1 MTWHYQLMKHTYPDD
16 EVWYAV
22 HEFYERDGYTANPET
37 IRGGDID
44 DIKWMLQHVLED
56 IEKYG
61 VKDYE

>member
-1 MTWHYQLMKHTYPDD
+1 MTWHYQLMKHTEPDG

-22 HEFYERDGYTANPET
+22 HEFYGINAYTASPET
-37 IRGGDID
+37 IRGKDKEE
-44 DIKWMLQHVLED
+44 IKWILETVLKD

>member
-1 MTWHYQLMKHTYPDD
+1 MSWHYQLMKHTEPDD

-22 HEFYERDGYTANPET
+22 HEVYEGNGYTVEPVRVQGQDKA
-37 IRGGDID
+37 
-44 DIKWMLQHVLED
+44 DIKWMLKHVLED